1 MDNLLR
7 VESTFSSRLWFFFS
21 SPNLIKIHGLWS
33 DKFSSFLQDIFPSSG
48 KTTNQIIKNSWAN
61 CEKLYFFFAA
71 LKLIHSLFAWGAFQE
86 KNEREAIIF
95 FPKVLL
101 DAEHND
107 EKQCRS
113 SRIYRWICDSIERWE
128 EKRRII
134 SKITFRQ
141 ISDFSYPNSFS
152 RTKVCSKICRHK
164 REAREKTAIN

>member
-1 MDNLLR
+1 MKRQVLFLSSSYFSFFRKNYKPNNLKFM
-7 VESTFSSRLWFFFS
+7 SKLWKALFFLS
-21 SPNLIKIHGLWS
+21 
-33 DKFSSFLQDIFPSSG
+33 
-48 KTTNQIIKNSWAN
+48 
-61 CEKLYFFFAA
+61 A
-71 LKLIHSLFAWGAFQE
+71 LELIHSLFAWGAFQE